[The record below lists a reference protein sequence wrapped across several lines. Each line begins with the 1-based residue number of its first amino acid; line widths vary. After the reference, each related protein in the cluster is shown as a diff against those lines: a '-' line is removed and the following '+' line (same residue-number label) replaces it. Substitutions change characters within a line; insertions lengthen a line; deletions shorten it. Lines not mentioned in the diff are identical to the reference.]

1 MNSGLESMHL
11 LLEVGGLSTKVSLSA
26 MSTASSSSLRLQ
38 ALARGPGLLERR
50 VAPVPQ
56 GRMLFVEELEGVT
69 AVSEKVTEE
78 LEAASLA
85 E

>member
-11 LLEVGGLSTKVSLSA
+11 FLEVGGLSTKVSLSA
-26 MSTASSSSLRLQ
+26 MSTASSSSLRLLP
-38 ALARGPGLLERR
+38 LARGPDLLERR
-50 VAPVPQ
+50 EAPVPQ
-56 GRMLFVEELEGVT
+56 GRMFFEEELEGVA